1 MVEFLVKK
9 SKVLSYQGH
18 FDLRDGVVSAEAW
31 VKTMEWEGLG
41 NYLMAERKAWKVK
54 GVLAGYVQKWGSFS
68 NTAVL
73 EAGHL
78 VPTDQAV
85 HSPAMT
91 EDWVLDKG
99 VFAIEQGEDS
109 ASDFRA
115 AVGNQ

>member
-9 SKVLSYQGH
+9 SKVLLYQGH

-31 VKTMEWEGLG
+31 VKTMEWEGSG
-41 NYLMAERKAWKVK
+41 KYLMAERKAWKVK
-54 GVLAGYVQKWGSFS
+54 GVL
-68 NTAVL
+68 L
-73 EAGHL
+73 
-78 VPTDQAV
+78 V
-85 HSPAMT
+85 HSPAMM

-109 ASDFRA
+109 ASDFRV